1 MEMDTRKKFK
11 DEVRSFFGLTIL
23 NLVFGALVLALGIS
37 LATTRVLD
45 LIETGR
51 LLAMPLILIGLGIIA
66 IACGFYWIIKIAEIM
81 DGIDDIKTAYDKLS
95 KDSDQ
100 EPITCLIIQMMAYY
114 RSNKSTISKMIVLGR
129 IGGILFIIAGSIGI
143 ISSLVPIASDGLLWE
158 NISQIIGGIVAVG
171 VGIAGLVVA
180 HYFRIYSKVWDVRL
194 QETMKIEDAL
204 QQKLEAS

>member
-23 NLVFGALVLALGIS
+23 NLVIGALVMALGIS

-51 LLAMPLILIGLGIIA
+51 LLAIPLVLIGLGIIA

-95 KDSDQ
+95 KDGDQ
-100 EPITCLIIQMMAYY
+100 DPITCLIIQMMAYY
-114 RSNKSTISKMIVLGR
+114 RTNKSTISKMIILGR
-129 IGGILFIIAGSIGI
+129 IGGILFLIAGTIGI
-143 ISSLVPIASDGLLWE
+143 ISSLAPIASEDVLLE
-158 NISQIIGGIVAVG
+158 NIGQLIGGIIEVG
-171 VGIAGLVVA
+171 LGITGLVVA
-180 HYFRIYSKVWDVRL
+180 HFFVIYSKVWDTRL